1 MKILIKQLPN
11 IFNYVQY
18 IVPFQVSSDVTVT
31 MILKQLYRSD
41 DVLIDIYL
49 NEISEDTKIITGK
62 KVTSGG
68 IVCLPRYDKGFQYRV
83 DCVDMDMTGQPVRKD
98 NIQNFYLQFTL
109 DDGDYAT
116 E

>member
-41 DVLIDIYL
+41 DVLIDIL
-49 NEISEDTKIITGK
+49 A
-62 KVTSGG
+62 
-68 IVCLPRYDKGFQYRV
+68 
-83 DCVDMDMTGQPVRKD
+83 
-98 NIQNFYLQFTL
+98 QNFLKF
-109 DDGDYAT
+109 
-116 E
+116 